1 VRRPATP
8 TPTTRTS
15 IRTTPTPTP
24 IPTTRRNTGAL
35 ARCIEPTVESAFL
48 DGIFEQDPLHVPRG
62 EPGRFDD
69 LLSLEDVERMLCSGG
84 LRHPAFR
91 LVKAGARL
99 ELGDYATDLPW
110 RPVPFTGTI
119 DVPSAISAFADGATV
134 VLQALHHTHPPVAA
148 FCRLLE
154 AELEQPV
161 QANAYFTP
169 RGSQG
174 LPVHHDTHEVF
185 CLQVAGRKR
194 WLVYE
199 PALELPLRNQRYRPA
214 MGGPGEPVLDIEL
227 EPGDTLYMP
236 RGWLHEALTSDED
249 SLHLT
254 IGVNVYTWLDAMR
267 AALEECADELELRHS
282 VPDDGVASA
291 DLLGVLEA
299 RLEPENVV
307 RRRRSKLVRTRRPV
321 LEDGLSELRASDA
334 LTTETLLERRPTVLS
349 ELDDGTLVFEGKRIR
364 VPERAVPELRA
375 IADSE
380 GPFRAH
386 GLPGEL
392 DAESRL
398 VLLRRLIREGFVRRS
413 AADG

>member
-1 VRRPATP
+1 M
-8 TPTTRTS
+8 
-15 IRTTPTPTP
+15 
-24 IPTTRRNTGAL
+24 
-35 ARCIEPTVESAFL
+35 
-48 DGIFEQDPLHVPRG
+48 PRA
-62 EPGRFDD
+62 EPGRFDH
-69 LLSLEDVERMLCSGG
+69 LLSLDDVERMLCSGG

-91 LVKAGARL
+91 LVKAGTRL
-99 ELGDYATDLPW
+99 DLGDYTTDLPW

-119 DVPSAISAFADGATV
+119 DVASAVSAFAEGATI
-134 VLQALHHTHPPVAA
+134 VLQALHHTHPPLAA

-161 QANAYFTP
+161 QTNAYFTP

-174 LPVHHDTHEVF
+174 LPVHHDTHDVF

-199 PALELPLRNQRYRPA
+199 PALELPLRNQRYRSELGEPD
-214 MGGPGEPVLDIEL
+214 EPVLDIEL

-267 AALEECADELELRHS
+267 AALEECADELELRRS
-282 VPDDGVASA
+282 VPEDGVASA
-291 DLLGVLEA
+291 DLLGILEA
-299 RLEPENVV
+299 RLQPDEVV

-321 LEDGLSELRASDA
+321 LDDALSELRASDV
-334 LTTETLLERRPTVLS
+334 LTTETLVERRPTVLS

-364 VPERAVPELRA
+364 VPDKALGELRA
-375 IADSE
+375 IADSK
-380 GPFRAH
+380 GPFRATE
-386 GLPGEL
+386 LPGEL

>member
-1 VRRPATP
+1 M
-8 TPTTRTS
+8 
-15 IRTTPTPTP
+15 
-24 IPTTRRNTGAL
+24 
-35 ARCIEPTVESAFL
+35 
-48 DGIFEQDPLHVPRG
+48 PRA

-69 LLSLEDVERMLCSGG
+69 LLSLADLERMLCSGG

-91 LVKAGARL
+91 LVKAGERL
-99 ELGDYATDLPW
+99 DLGDYATDVPW

-119 DVPSAISAFADGATV
+119 DVPGALAAFASGATV
-134 VLQALHHTHPPVAA
+134 VLQALHHTHPPLAA

-154 AELEQPV
+154 AELEQPA

-174 LPVHHDTHEVF
+174 LPVHHDTHDVF

-199 PALELPLRNQRYRPA
+199 PALELPLRNQRYRPE
-214 MGGPGEPVLDIEL
+214 MGKPGEPVLDLVL

-254 IGVNVYTWLDAMR
+254 IGVNVYTWLDALR
-267 AALEECADELELRHS
+267 AALDACTDELELRRS
-282 VPDDGVASA
+282 VPDDGVAA
-291 DLLGVLEA
+291 DDLLAALEA
-299 RLEPENVV
+299 RLQPDDVV

-321 LEDGLSELRASDA
+321 LEDALSELRASDG
-334 LTTETLLERRPTVLS
+334 LTADTLLERRPTVLL
-349 ELDDGTLVFEGKRIR
+349 ELEDGALVFEGKRIR
-364 VPERAVPELRA
+364 VPERAGPALRA
-375 IADSE
+375 IAESDR
-380 GPFRAH
+380 PFRAEE
-386 GLPGEL
+386 LPGEL

-413 AADG
+413 AVDG

>member
-1 VRRPATP
+1 M
-8 TPTTRTS
+8 
-15 IRTTPTPTP
+15 
-24 IPTTRRNTGAL
+24 
-35 ARCIEPTVESAFL
+35 
-48 DGIFEQDPLHVPRG
+48 FEQEPLYVPRA

-69 LLSLEDVERMLCSGG
+69 LLSLDDVERMLCSGG

-99 ELGDYATDLPW
+99 DLGDYTTDLPW

-119 DVPSAISAFADGATV
+119 DVASAVSAFADGATV
-134 VLQALHHTHPPVAA
+134 VLQALHHTHPPLAA

-161 QANAYFTP
+161 QTNAYYTP

-174 LPVHHDTHEVF
+174 LPVHHDTHDVF

-199 PALELPLRNQRYRPA
+199 PALELPLRNQRYRSELGEP
-214 MGGPGEPVLDIEL
+214 GGPVLDIEL

-267 AALEECADELELRHS
+267 AALEECADDLELRRS
-282 VPDDGVASA
+282 VPEDGVASA

-299 RLEPENVV
+299 RLQPDDVV

-321 LEDGLSELRASDA
+321 LEDALSQLRASDA

-349 ELDDGTLVFEGKRIR
+349 EHDDGTLVFEGKRIR

-375 IADSE
+375 IADSL
-380 GPFRAH
+380 GPFRADE
-386 GLPGEL
+386 LPGEL

>member
-1 VRRPATP
+1 
-8 TPTTRTS
+8 
-15 IRTTPTPTP
+15 
-24 IPTTRRNTGAL
+24 L
-35 ARCIEPTVESAFL
+35 Y
-48 DGIFEQDPLHVPRG
+48 VPRA
-62 EPGRFDD
+62 ESGRYDD
-69 LLSLEDVERMLCSGG
+69 LLSLGDVERTLCSGG

-91 LVKAGARL
+91 LVKAGERL
-99 ELGDYATDLPW
+99 ELRDYATDVPW
-110 RPVPFTGTI
+110 KPVSFTGTI
-119 DVPSAISAFADGATV
+119 DVPNALSAFVGGATI
-134 VLQALHHTHPPVAA
+134 VLQALHHTHPPLAT

-174 LPVHHDTHEVF
+174 LPVHHDTHDVF

-199 PALELPLRNQRYRPA
+199 PALELPLRNQLYRPE
-214 MGGPGEPVLDIEL
+214 MGKPGEPVLDLAL

-267 AALEECADELELRHS
+267 AALEACSDELEFRRS
-282 VPDDGVASA
+282 VADDGVMAG
-291 DLLGVLEA
+291 DLLDALEA
-299 RLEPENVV
+299 RLQPDDVG

-321 LEDGLSELRASDA
+321 LDDGLSELRASDA

-349 ELDDGTLVFEGKRIR
+349 ELEDGTLVFEGKRVR
-364 VPERAVPELRA
+364 VPGRALAELKA

-380 GPFRAH
+380 RPFRAEE
-386 GLPGEL
+386 LPGEL

>member
-1 VRRPATP
+1 M
-8 TPTTRTS
+8 
-15 IRTTPTPTP
+15 
-24 IPTTRRNTGAL
+24 
-35 ARCIEPTVESAFL
+35 
-48 DGIFEQDPLHVPRG
+48 FEQEPLYVPRA

-69 LLSLEDVERMLCSGG
+69 LLSLDDVERMLCSGG

-99 ELGDYATDLPW
+99 DLGDYTTDLPW

-119 DVPSAISAFADGATV
+119 DVASAVSAFADGATV
-134 VLQALHHTHPPVAA
+134 VLQALHHTHPPLAA

-161 QANAYFTP
+161 QTNAYFTP

-174 LPVHHDTHEVF
+174 LPVHHDTHDVF

-199 PALELPLRNQRYRPA
+199 PALELPLRNQRYRSELGEP
-214 MGGPGEPVLDIEL
+214 GGPVLDIEL

-267 AALEECADELELRHS
+267 AALEECADDLELRRS
-282 VPDDGVASA
+282 VPEDGVASA

-299 RLEPENVV
+299 RLQPDDVV

-321 LEDGLSELRASDA
+321 LEDALSSFARPTRLPPRRCWNGGRPCCRNTTTERSCSRASA
-334 LTTETLLERRPTVLS
+334 FACPN
-349 ELDDGTLVFEGKRIR
+349 
-364 VPERAVPELRA
+364 
-375 IADSE
+375 
-380 GPFRAH
+380 GPFPSCGRSPTRWGRSGPTNYPASSTPRA
-386 GLPGEL
+386 
-392 DAESRL
+392 AS
-398 VLLRRLIREGFVRRS
+398 S
-413 AADG
+413 CSDG

>member
-1 VRRPATP
+1 V
-8 TPTTRTS
+8 
-15 IRTTPTPTP
+15 
-24 IPTTRRNTGAL
+24 
-35 ARCIEPTVESAFL
+35 
-48 DGIFEQDPLHVPRG
+48 
-62 EPGRFDD
+62 RFDD

-91 LVKAGARL
+91 LVKAGERL
-99 ELGDYATDLPW
+99 ELGDYTSDIPW
-110 RPVPFTGTI
+110 RPTPFTGTI
-119 DVPSAISAFADGATV
+119 DVPSALTAFAGGATV
-134 VLQALHHTHPPVAA
+134 VLQALHHTHPPLAA

-174 LPVHHDTHEVF
+174 LPVHHDTHDVF

-199 PALELPLRNQRYRPA
+199 AAIELPLRDQRYRPEL
-214 MGGPGEPVLDIEL
+214 GEPGEPVLDLVL
-227 EPGDTLYMP
+227 EAGDTLYMP

-254 IGVNVYTWLDAMR
+254 IGVNVYTWLDAVR
-267 AALEECADELELRHS
+267 AALDDCADELAVRRS
-282 VPDDGVASA
+282 VPDDGVAPP
-291 DLLGVLEA
+291 DLLEVLEA
-299 RLEPENVV
+299 RLQPDDVV

-321 LEDGLSELRASDA
+321 LEGALTELRASDA
-334 LTTETLLERRPTVLS
+334 LTADTLLERRPTVLS
-349 ELDDGTLVFEGKRIR
+349 ELEDGALVFEGKRLR
-364 VPERAVPELRA
+364 VPERAVAELRA
-375 IADSE
+375 VAESE
-380 GPFRAH
+380 GPFRAEE
-386 GLPGEL
+386 LPGEL

-413 AADG
+413 AVDG

>member
-1 VRRPATP
+1 
-8 TPTTRTS
+8 
-15 IRTTPTPTP
+15 
-24 IPTTRRNTGAL
+24 L
-35 ARCIEPTVESAFL
+35 Y
-48 DGIFEQDPLHVPRG
+48 VPRA
-62 EPGRFDD
+62 EAGRYDD

-99 ELGDYATDLPW
+99 ELGDYTTDVPW
-110 RPVPFTGTI
+110 RPAPFTGTI
-119 DVPSAISAFADGATV
+119 DVPSAVSAFANGATV
-134 VLQALHHTHPPVAA
+134 VLQALHHTHPPLAA

-174 LPVHHDTHEVF
+174 LPVHHDTHDVF
-185 CLQVAGRKR
+185 CLQVAGSKR

-199 PALELPLRNQRYRPA
+199 PALELPLRHQRYRPEL
-214 MGGPGEPVLDIEL
+214 GEPGQPVLDLVL
-227 EPGDTLYMP
+227 EPGDMLYMP
-236 RGWLHEALTSDED
+236 RGWLHQALTSDED

-267 AALEECADELELRHS
+267 AALDECADELEVRRS
-282 VPDDGVASA
+282 VPDHGVPQPALLSA
-291 DLLGVLEA
+291 LEA
-299 RLEPENVV
+299 RLRPEEVV

-321 LEDGLSELRASDA
+321 AEDALTELRASDL
-334 LTTETLLERRPTVLS
+334 LTTETPLERRATVLS
-349 ELDDGTLVFEGKRIR
+349 ELENGTLIFEGKRIR
-364 VPERAVPELRA
+364 VPERALTELRA
-375 IADSE
+375 IAEWE
-380 GPFRAH
+380 GPFTADE
-386 GLPGEL
+386 LPGEL

-398 VLLRRLIREGFVRRS
+398 VLIRRLIREGFVRRS